1 MESAKQRHNCGCVP
15 CARIRATDGRVGR
28 SVCRG
33 GWGVKTEVESA
44 RRPPSTALQPTRPAL
59 PALNM
64 LRPHSTS
71 RRHGSDVK
79 VGVAD
84 GAPICWDY

>member
-1 MESAKQRHNCGCVP
+1 MESAKQRHNCGCVQG
-15 CARIRATDGRVGR
+15 ARIRATDGRGWR
-28 SVCRG
+28 LLCRG
-33 GWGVKTEVESA
+33 GWGVKAEAKSA
-44 RRPPSTALQPTRPAL
+44 RRPPSADLQPARPA
-59 PALNM
+59 PNM